1 MSSQDSLDLLKIR
14 LPTELLSILKDKDSG
29 QAPEL
34 PKDLEDGGVFVKKL
48 PPQMPQNKNT
58 QKTVR

>member
-58 QKTVR
+58 